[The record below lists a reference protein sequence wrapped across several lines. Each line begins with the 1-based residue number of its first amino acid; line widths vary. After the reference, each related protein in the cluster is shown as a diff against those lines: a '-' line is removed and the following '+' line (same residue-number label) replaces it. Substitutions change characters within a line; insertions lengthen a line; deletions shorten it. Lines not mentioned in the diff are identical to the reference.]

1 MSFAGIKD
9 AAKPKFAQG
18 NKDAAKP
25 EFAHHGL
32 HLMQS
37 ASECGG
43 DNRVSHRKHDCAE
56 QTGLSVANLLDV

>member
-37 ASECGG
+37 AS
-43 DNRVSHRKHDCAE
+43 
-56 QTGLSVANLLDV
+56 